1 MIKDFILQDDMN
13 KYIVRIENVIWNV
26 IPLLIMVSFS
36 ALLISC
42 SPKSNE
48 ISNVDATE
56 ELRTAVKMPMDKYSP
71 MMSSVP
77 GLPVEVEFLDSW
89 KDSGY
94 DVIVTC
100 NNGILLSWNPP
111 DYVVN
116 EQGNSFKLS
125 SSSTI
130 YWSPN
135 RMQQMTSEDTL
146 TFSLYKGNNE
156 IGQIAIEIKADD
168 QGFYNGMMR

>member
-1 MIKDFILQDDMN
+1 MIKDFILQDVMN
-13 KYIVRIENVIWNV
+13 KYIVRIKNVIWNV
-26 IPLLIMVSFS
+26 IPLLLMVSIS
-36 ALLISC
+36 TLLVSC

-48 ISNVDATE
+48 ISDVDAAE
-56 ELRTAVKMPMDKYSP
+56 ELRTSVKMPMDKYSP

-77 GLPVEVEFLDSW
+77 GLPIEVEFLDSW
-89 KDSGY
+89 KEAGY

-100 NNGILLSWNPP
+100 NNGIFLSWNPP

-116 EQGNSFKLS
+116 AQGTSFKLS

-135 RMQQMTSEDTL
+135 QIQPMTSDDTL
-146 TFSLYKGNNE
+146 TFSLQKGSNK
-156 IGQIAIEIKADD
+156 IGQIVIEIKADD

>member
-1 MIKDFILQDDMN
+1 MN
-13 KYIVRIENVIWNV
+13 KCIVWIKNAIWNV
-26 IPLLIMVSFS
+26 IPLLIIVSIS
-36 ALLISC
+36 TLLVSC
-42 SPKSNE
+42 YPKSNE
-48 ISNVDATE
+48 ISNTEATE
-56 ELRTAVKMPMDKYSP
+56 ELRTAVKMPMDMYSP

-94 DVIVTC
+94 DINVTC

-135 RMQQMTSEDTL
+135 RMQQMTPNDTL
-146 TFSLYKGNNE
+146 TFTLYKGSNE
-156 IGQIAIEIKADD
+156 IGQIIVEIKADD